1 MFSSGRTASIGFRS
15 LIISNIGAVDPAITS
30 IDASEACIPGS
41 GPKIDWTCFINPAC
55 NSIQRNP
62 DVTDLFSPARFG
74 AIELANRVV
83 MSSLTRNRAGAG
95 NVPTSLV
102 VEYYRQRASAGL
114 ILTEASPVC
123 AAGHGYPRTP
133 GIHTPGQVA
142 GWKRVTDAV
151 HGAGGKIALQL
162 WHVGRISH
170 PDLQPGGALPVA
182 PSAIRPAGQVF
193 TGQEMKDFVTPRAL
207 ELAEIPALVADFGRA
222 ARNAI
227 DAGFDGVEI
236 HAGNGYLLDQFL
248 RSSTNRRTDAYGGS
262 KENRARLLLEVL
274 DAVCREI
281 GSDCTGLRLSPVTP
295 FNDIGDD
302 DPQAT
307 FDYVVGQLNP
317 LQLAFLDV
325 LQGTGGAP
333 REQWQPFDYDRL
345 RALYS
350 GNLILNNGYDFATA
364 QAAVTSGAADAVAF
378 GRLLLANP
386 DLVERFR
393 RGAALN
399 PPDYATLYSGEEKGY
414 TDYPFLQD

>member
-1 MFSSGRTASIGFRS
+1 M
-15 LIISNIGAVDPAITS
+15 
-30 IDASEACIPGS
+30 
-41 GPKIDWTCFINPAC
+41 
-55 NSIQRNP
+55 
-62 DVTDLFSPARFG
+62 TDLFSPARFG

-95 NVPTSLV
+95 NVPTPQV
-102 VEYYRQRASAGL
+102 AEYYRQRASAGL

-133 GIHTPGQVA
+133 GIHTPEQIA
-142 GWKRVTDAV
+142 GWKQVTDAV

-182 PSAIRPAGQVF
+182 PSAIRPSGQVF
-193 TGQEMKDFVTPRAL
+193 TGQEMKDFVMPRAL
-207 ELAEIPALVADFGRA
+207 ELAEIPALVADFGQA
-222 ARNAI
+222 ARNAA

-236 HAGNGYLLDQFL
+236 QAGPGYLLDQFL

-281 GSDCTGLRLSPVTP
+281 GSDRTGLRLSPVTP
-295 FNDIGDD
+295 FNDISDD
-302 DPQAT
+302 HPQET
-307 FDYVVGQLNP
+307 FDYVVGQLNS

-325 LQGTGGAP
+325 LQGAGGTP
-333 REQWQPFDYDRL
+333 REEWPPFDYDRL

-350 GNLILNNGYDFATA
+350 GNLILNNDYDFAMA
-364 QAAVTSGAADAVAF
+364 QAAVTSGTADAIAF

-399 PPDYATLYSGEEKGY
+399 PPDYATFYGGDEKGY
-414 TDYPFLQD
+414 TDYPFLPG